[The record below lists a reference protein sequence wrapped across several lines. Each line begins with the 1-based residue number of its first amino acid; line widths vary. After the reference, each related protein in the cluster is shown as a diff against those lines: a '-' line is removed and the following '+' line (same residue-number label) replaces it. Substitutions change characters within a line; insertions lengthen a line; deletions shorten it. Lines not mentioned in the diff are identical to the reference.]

1 MFLVLKKRTILAT
14 ASLLF
19 VIFGCLYAETRSTPT
34 FDMVPIG
41 TIIIDPG
48 HGGNDPGA
56 IGVSGTCE
64 KDVNLSVATALKE
77 LAIEDG
83 FDVIMTREED
93 VALYDKNES
102 NKKRSDLKN
111 RKKIV
116 ENVNSAIFVSI
127 HMNKYEDASVH
138 GAQTFYATNEESKA
152 LAECIQ
158 KRIQEFDKSNKRVA
172 MKTPKTVY
180 LLQETKRPSV
190 LVEGGFLSNPTEEK
204 KLLDK
209 NYQNSLAVAIL
220 NGINDFLDTSER
232 VE

>member
-1 MFLVLKKRTILAT
+1 MFFVLKRRTVLAS
-14 ASLLF
+14 AGLLF
-19 VIFGCLYAETRSTPT
+19 AIIGCLYTTMRSAPT
-34 FDMVPIG
+34 FDRASVG
-41 TIIIDPG
+41 TIIIDAG

-77 LAIEDG
+77 LALENG
-83 FDVIMTREED
+83 FDVIMTREKD
-93 VALYDKNES
+93 VALYDENES

-111 RKKIV
+111 RKRLI
-116 ENVNSAIFVSI
+116 ENIDSAIFVSI

-138 GAQTFYATNEESKA
+138 GAQTFYASNEESKV

-158 KRIQEFDKSNKRVA
+158 KRIQDFDKENKRVA
-172 MKTPKTVY
+172 MRTPKTVY

-204 KLLDK
+204 KLLNR
-209 NYQNSLAVAIL
+209 NYQNDLAVTIL
-220 NGINDFLDTSER
+220 KGINDFLDTSER